1 MDQVTMARI
10 FFGTSLAFHIIYA
23 TLGIG
28 LSAMVFVSEWLFYK
42 RKDLHYAV
50 MAKRWTKSVA
60 LLLGVA
66 IPSGTIVAVQLSLL
80 WPGFMK
86 IVGQVISVPFQI
98 EIYAFFL
105 EALALSIY
113 VYAADRLAPLWRGI
127 SVFLS

>member
-1 MDQVTMARI
+1 MDQVTMARP

-60 LLLGVA
+60 LLLGA
-66 IPSGTIVAVQLSLL
+66 GLFRA
-80 WPGFMK
+80 G
-86 IVGQVISVPFQI
+86 
-98 EIYAFFL
+98 
-105 EALALSIY
+105 
-113 VYAADRLAPLWRGI
+113 PLW
-127 SVFLS
+127 LSSFRCCGRDL